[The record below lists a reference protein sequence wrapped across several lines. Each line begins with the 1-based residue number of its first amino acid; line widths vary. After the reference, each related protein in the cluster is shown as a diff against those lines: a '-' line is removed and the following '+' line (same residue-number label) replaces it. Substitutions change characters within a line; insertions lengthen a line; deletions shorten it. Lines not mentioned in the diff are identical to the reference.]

1 MIDVINSALNVPSML
16 TSIIANTV
24 VLVAILSTPS
34 LRSSSAIRS
43 AIVFLCSLA
52 LSDLLVG
59 FIVQPLSIAK
69 EFVNHVDI
77 SLLKRATNI
86 FATFLG
92 GVSLFTSTAI
102 SVDRYLA
109 LRHHMRYPVLV
120 TTKRAVYTSTSLW
133 IFCILL
139 SFIGFWNKTTYF
151 LVIAVSI
158 LICVLI
164 SSFSYVRIFSFV
176 RKHRLQMQSQQQNAE
191 SFNAEHHVRM
201 KRLVKSVINTFLFF
215 ICMIACY
222 TPVLI
227 SSVLDAVSSGQI
239 SRSWI
244 LADTLAYMNSSIN
257 PFLYCWRLRELRRA
271 FIKTLRKLSSCH

>member
-1 MIDVINSALNVPSML
+1 MIDIINAVLNVPLML

-34 LRSSSAIRS
+34 LRSSSAI
-43 AIVFLCSLA
+43 VFLRSLA

-59 FIVQPLSIAK
+59 FVVQPLSIAK
-69 EFVNHVDI
+69 ELINHVDI

-86 FATFLG
+86 FATFVC

-109 LRHHMRYPVLV
+109 LRHHMRYPILV
-120 TTKRAVYTSTSLW
+120 TTKRAIYTSTSLW

-139 SFIGFWNKTTYF
+139 SFIGFWNKTTNF
-151 LVIAVSI
+151 LGIAVSI

-164 SSFSYVRIFSFV
+164 SCFSYVRIFSFV
-176 RKHRLQMQSQQQNAE
+176 RKHRLQIQSQQQNAE
-191 SFNAEHHVRM
+191 SFNAEHHVQM

-222 TPVLI
+222 TPVFV
-227 SSVLDAVSSGQI
+227 SSVLDAVSSGE
-239 SRSWI
+239 
-244 LADTLAYMNSSIN
+244 T
-257 PFLYCWRLRELRRA
+257 LRENENIRRC
-271 FIKTLRKLSSCH
+271 SSLEYVIMTP

>member
-1 MIDVINSALNVPSML
+1 MIDIINSVLNVPLAL

-34 LRSSSAIRS
+34 LRSSSAI
-43 AIVFLCSLA
+43 VFLCSLA

-59 FIVQPLSIAK
+59 FVVQPLFMAK
-69 EFVNHVDI
+69 ELVNYADI

-86 FATFLG
+86 FATFLC

-102 SVDRYLA
+102 SFDRYLA
-109 LRHHMRYPVLV
+109 LRHHMRYLILV
-120 TTKRAVYTSTSLW
+120 TTKQAIYTSRSLW

-139 SFIGFWNKTTYF
+139 SFNGLWDKRLYSFG
-151 LVIAVSI
+151 IAASI

-164 SSFSYVRIFSFV
+164 SSFSYVRIQFSFV
-176 RKHRLQMQSQQQNAE
+176 RKHRLQIQAQQQRAE
-191 SFNAEHHVRM
+191 SFNSEHHVRM

-227 SSVLDAVSSGQI
+227 SSVLDAISSEQI

-257 PFLYCWRLRELRRA
+257 PFLYCWRLRELRIA
-271 FIKTLRKLSSCH
+271 VIKTL

>member
-1 MIDVINSALNVPSML
+1 MIDIINSALNVPLML
-16 TSIIANTV
+16 TSVIANTV

-34 LRSSSAIRS
+34 LRSSST
-43 AIVFLCSLA
+43 IVFLCSLA

-69 EFVNHVDI
+69 ELVNHVDI

-109 LRHHMRYPVLV
+109 LRHHMRYPILV
-120 TTKRAVYTSTSLW
+120 TTKRAIYTSTSLW

-139 SFIGFWNKTTYF
+139 SFIDFRNKTTYF
-151 LVIAVSI
+151 WGIAASI

-164 SSFSYVRIFSFV
+164 SSFSYGRIFSFV
-176 RKHRLQMQSQQQNAE
+176 LKHRLQIKSQQQNAE
-191 SFNAEHHVRM
+191 SFNAEHHVQM
-201 KRLVKSVINTFLFF
+201 KRLVKSVIITFLFF

-227 SSVLDAVSSGQI
+227 SSVLDAVSSEPI

-257 PFLYCWRLRELRRA
+257 PFLYCWRLRDLRRA

>member
-1 MIDVINSALNVPSML
+1 MIDIINSALNVPLML

-34 LRSSSAIRS
+34 LRSSSAI
-43 AIVFLCSLA
+43 VFLCSLA

-59 FIVQPLSIAK
+59 FVVQPLSITK
-69 EFVNHVDI
+69 ELVNHVDI
-77 SLLKRATNI
+77 SLLKRAKNI
-86 FATFLG
+86 FATFLC

-109 LRHHMRYPVLV
+109 LRHHMRYVILV
-120 TTKRAVYTSTSLW
+120 TTKRAIYSSTSLW

-151 LVIAVSI
+151 LGIAVSI

-164 SSFSYVRIFSFV
+164 SSFSYVRSFSLV
-176 RKHRLQMQSQQQNAE
+176 RKHRLQIQSQQQNAE
-191 SFNAEHHVRM
+191 SFNAEHHVQM
-201 KRLVKSVINTFLFF
+201 KRSVKSVINTFLFF

-227 SSVLDAVSSGQI
+227 SSVLDAVSSGEI

-257 PFLYCWRLRELRRA
+257 PFLYCWRLRDLRRA

>member
-176 RKHRLQMQSQQQNAE
+176 RKHRLQMQSQLQNAE

-227 SSVLDAVSSGQI
+227 SSVLDAVSSGEI

-271 FIKTLRKLSSCH
+271 FIKTLRKLSSCY

>member
-1 MIDVINSALNVPSML
+1 MIDIINSVLNVPLAL

-34 LRSSSAIRS
+34 LRSSSAI
-43 AIVFLCSLA
+43 VFLCSLA
-52 LSDLLVG
+52 LSDLLDG
-59 FIVQPLSIAK
+59 FVVQPLFIAK
-69 EFVNHVDI
+69 ELVNYADI

-86 FATFLG
+86 FATFLC

-109 LRHHMRYPVLV
+109 LRHHIRYLILV
-120 TTKRAVYTSTSLW
+120 TTKRAIYTSTSLW

-139 SFIGFWNKTTYF
+139 SFNGLWDKRLYF
-151 LVIAVSI
+151 FGIAASI

-176 RKHRLQMQSQQQNAE
+176 RKHRLQIQAQQQRAE
-191 SFNAEHHVRM
+191 SFNSEHHVRM

-257 PFLYCWRLRELRRA
+257 PFLYCWRLRELRIA
-271 FIKTLRKLSSCH
+271 VIKTLRKLSSCH

>member
-1 MIDVINSALNVPSML
+1 MIDVINSALNVPLML

-191 SFNAEHHVRM
+191 RFNAEHHVRM

-227 SSVLDAVSSGQI
+227 SSVLDAVSSGEI

>member
-1 MIDVINSALNVPSML
+1 MIDIINSALNVPLML
-16 TSIIANTV
+16 TSIITNTV

-34 LRSSSAIRS
+34 LRSSSAI
-43 AIVFLCSLA
+43 VFLCSLA

-59 FIVQPLSIAK
+59 FVVQPLSIAK
-69 EFVNHVDI
+69 ELVNYVDI
-77 SLLKRATNI
+77 SLLKRVTNI
-86 FATFLG
+86 FATFLC

-109 LRHHMRYPVLV
+109 LRHHMRYVILV
-120 TTKRAVYTSTSLW
+120 TTKRAIYTSTSLW

-151 LVIAVSI
+151 LGIAVSI

-176 RKHRLQMQSQQQNAE
+176 RKHRLQIQSQQQNAE
-191 SFNAEHHVRM
+191 SFNAEHHVQM

-257 PFLYCWRLRELRRA
+257 PFLYCWRLRDLRRA

>member
-1 MIDVINSALNVPSML
+1 MIDIINSALNVPLML
-16 TSIIANTV
+16 TSVIANTV

-34 LRSSSAIRS
+34 LRSSST
-43 AIVFLCSLA
+43 IVFLCSLA

-59 FIVQPLSIAK
+59 
-69 EFVNHVDI
+69 
-77 SLLKRATNI
+77 ATNI

-109 LRHHMRYPVLV
+109 LRHHMRYPILV
-120 TTKRAVYTSTSLW
+120 TTKRAIYTSTSLW
-133 IFCILL
+133 IFCIL
-139 SFIGFWNKTTYF
+139 
-151 LVIAVSI
+151 
-158 LICVLI
+158 
-164 SSFSYVRIFSFV
+164 IFSFV
-176 RKHRLQMQSQQQNAE
+176 LKHRLQIKSQQQNAE
-191 SFNAEHHVRM
+191 RFNAEHHVQM

-227 SSVLDAVSSGQI
+227 SSVLDAVSSEPI

-257 PFLYCWRLRELRRA
+257 PFLYCWRLRDLRRA